1 MYVHKGLGYIYT
13 QIMMKHGSWTT
24 HADPVYDFPSSSMC
38 MAKTDVRANKDDEKH
53 MHEIKKQGILPRTS
67 AAQRAGDV
75 SSRHLAEI
83 ATHPREY

>member
-38 MAKTDVRANKDDEKH
+38 MAKTDVRANKDDERH
-53 MHEIKKQGILPRTS
+53 MYEIKSKESCR
-67 AAQRAGDV
+67 AQAQLSERATCLRG
-75 SSRHLAEI
+75 
-83 ATHPREY
+83 T